1 MDRYEKS
8 KVYTEARKRI
18 SDRPKICANCGSTEE
33 IEMHHIVPLS
43 KGGSNREGNLVYLCF
58 ECHCKVHETIR
69 GQGEAE
75 DSVVV
80 NARLPIE
87 IKEVYKGVS
96 MRKFLNNLLKQRDNG
111 YLRIEDDKIF
121 TPWMKEW
128 R

>member
-1 MDRYEKS
+1 MERAEKQRMYS
-8 KVYTEARKRI
+8 EARKI
-18 SDRPKICANCGSTEE
+18 IQDREKVCINCGSREE

-43 KGGSNREGNLVYLCF
+43 KGGSNNEGNLVYLCF

-75 DSVVV
+75 ESVVV

-96 MRKFLNNLLKQRDNG
+96 MRKFLNNLLKQQDNG
-111 YLRIEDDKIF
+111 YLRIEEDKLI

-128 R
+128 